1 MYNNYTA
8 RLLVI
13 MLGITSLVFTHT
25 EAKNAPQNVQTKT
38 QAILPTQ
45 QTTLQTVKSRSLE
58 ETYSWEEITD
68 LASLSVVHIFCI
80 NKEQHVFARY
90 HMADDSACAG
100 SGFFID
106 TDGHLLTNFHVISKA
121 TRSFIQ
127 LPILSF
133 EQFEVDLVGGCPE
146 HDIALLKVKDED
158 LKRLK
163 KLLQS
168 TAKVSDITPLT
179 LGNSDSLVPP
189 QEIMAL
195 GYPLSSKRMKATTG
209 KVSGP
214 ESTEIGECIQTDA
227 HINPGS
233 SGGPVVDSK
242 GQVIGISTLK
252 VVQKDVDGVAYLIP
266 INDVKLL
273 LPHLKDKKIIRNPIW
288 GVTWQAAND
297 ELLKHLNCPLDG
309 GIYITQVT
317 KEWLFHETGIQEGDI
332 IYEVNGHRI
341 NRFGDIKS
349 PWSKNSQISLRDYF
363 VRLPLDST
371 LKIAFYRDGK
381 QREITTAVKMPT
393 HLNIAYYYPGYDK
406 FPDYEVLGGLVV
418 TELMLNH
425 ILICKELAA
434 QLPDDCDFDLSML
447 TKYEKPENRTQSKVI
462 ISWVV
467 PDCYLA
473 QSRCL
478 RTIAPSIPIPLDFVV
493 KEVNGKPVST
503 LDDFKKAF
511 LLSKNK
517 DVVTIKM
524 EGGHLVVLPVKKLV
538 EEDAFLQE
546 REGYKRSPLM
556 DELEAGLA

>member
-1 MYNNYTA
+1 MYQYTI
-8 RLLVI
+8 RLLAI
-13 MLGITSLVFTHT
+13 TLIITSLGIIQTD
-25 EAKNAPQNVQTKT
+25 AKAPQNIQTKT
-38 QAILPTQ
+38 QAILPPQQATTQ
-45 QTTLQTVKSRSLE
+45 NAKPQI
-58 ETYSWEEITD
+58 WEEITEH
-68 LASLSVVHIFCI
+68 ASLSVVHIFCI
-80 NKEQHVFARY
+80 NKEQHEFARY
-90 HMADDSACAG
+90 HMADDSACSG

-121 TRSFIQ
+121 TRIFIQ

-133 EQFEVDLVGGCPE
+133 EQFEIDPDCVSACPE
-146 HDIALLKVKDED
+146 HDIALLKVKTED

-163 KLLQS
+163 DLLQH
-168 TAKVSDITPLT
+168 TANISDIIPLT
-179 LGNSDSLVPP
+179 LGDSDSIVPP
-189 QEIMAL
+189 QKIMAL

-209 KVSGP
+209 KVAGP

-233 SGGPVVDSK
+233 SGGPVVDCK
-242 GQVIGISTLK
+242 GNVIGISTLK
-252 VVQKDVDGVAYLIP
+252 KVQKGVDGVAYLIP

-288 GVTWQAAND
+288 GVAWQAAND

-317 KEWLFHETGIQEGDI
+317 KEWLFHESGIQEGDI
-332 IYEVNGHRI
+332 IYEVNGNRI

-349 PWSKNSQISLRDYF
+349 PWGKNSQISLRDYL
-363 VRLPLDST
+363 VRLPIDST
-371 LKIAFYRDGK
+371 LKIALYRNGK
-381 QREITTAVKMPT
+381 RQEITTSVKMPAR
-393 HLNIAYYYPGYDK
+393 LNIAYYYPGYDK

-425 ILICKELAA
+425 IIICKDLAA

-478 RTIAPSIPIPLDFVV
+478 RTIAPTIPIPLDFVI
-493 KEVNGKPVST
+493 KEVNEQPVFT
-503 LDDFKKAF
+503 LDDFKKAL
-511 LLSKNK
+511 LLSKGK
-517 DVVTIKM
+517 DVITIKM
-524 EGGHLVVLPVKKLV
+524 EGGHFVVLPVKKLV